1 MAGSAVEV
9 TIGTGIVRGVE
20 MDGVRS
26 FRGLPYAAPPTGE
39 RRFAAPAPPEPW
51 TGVRDASRSG
61 PACPQPTGG
70 MPGQAANIFGELFG
84 PGNVPMDEACLVL
97 DVYAPAGGGADKPV
111 MVWIHGGAFR
121 IGTGASPM
129 YDGSRL
135 ARRGDVV
142 VVTINYRLG
151 VLGFLNLPE
160 VGPCNVG
167 LLDQVA
173 ALRWVRDEI
182 AAFGGD
188 PDNVTIFGES
198 AGGKSVECLVA
209 LPAAAGL
216 FGRAI
221 AHSTYDPPMD
231 AGAAADEARALLDDL
246 GVRDTSGV
254 IDVDRL
260 RSVPV
265 EMILDAQ
272 NRRTLNAMASGG
284 GMMSALGGWSP
295 VVDGDVLP
303 KSPVDAF
310 TRGEATEVA
319 LIVGTTRD
327 EAKLFTAMMPMLA
340 GLEEAGLPMMIGM
353 LTGDADQAASL
364 VAAYRSSRGADTNP
378 GDVFAA
384 AMTDRMF
391 RQHSLRLASAK
402 TTHQPDTW
410 MYLFDWC
417 GVGMDGS
424 IGACHALEI
433 PFVFGTL
440 DSGLGRLA
448 GAGSDAE
455 ALSEAMQDA
464 WLAFARTGD
473 PTTAALSWPRYDGVR
488 RATAAFGPVVEV
500 RDAPLDAER
509 LAWTA
514 VSA

>member
-1 MAGSAVEV
+1 
-9 TIGTGIVRGVE
+9 
-20 MDGVRS
+20 
-26 FRGLPYAAPPTGE
+26 
-39 RRFAAPAPPEPW
+39 
-51 TGVRDASRSG
+51 
-61 PACPQPTGG
+61 
-70 MPGQAANIFGELFG
+70 MPGQDANIFGELFG
-84 PGNVPMDEACLVL
+84 PGDLPMDEACLVL
-97 DVYAPAGGGADKPV
+97 DVYAPAGGGAGKPV

-129 YDGSRL
+129 YDGSSL

-188 PDNVTIFGES
+188 PGNVTIFGES

-209 LPAAAGL
+209 LPAATGL

-231 AGAAADEARALLDDL
+231 AGPAADEARALLDDL
-246 GVRDTSGV
+246 GLRDGGGTV
-254 IDVDRL
+254 DADRL

-265 EMILDAQ
+265 EAILDAQ

-284 GMMSALGGWSP
+284 GIMGALGGWSP

-303 KSPVDAF
+303 KSPLDAF
-310 TRGEATEVA
+310 ADGEASEVHM
-319 LIVGTTRD
+319 IVGTTRD

-340 GLEEAGLPMMIGM
+340 DLEEAGLPMMIGM
-353 LTGDADQAASL
+353 LTGDADQAAAL
-364 VAAYRSSRGADTNP
+364 VAAYRSSRGADTTP
-378 GDVFAA
+378 SDIFAA

-391 RQHSLRLASAK
+391 RQHSLRLAATK
-402 TTHQPDTW
+402 AAHQPDTW

-417 GVGMDGS
+417 GVGMDGA

-440 DSGLGRLA
+440 ESGLGRLA
-448 GAGSDAE
+448 GSGSDAE
-455 ALSEAMQDA
+455 TLSEAMQDA

-473 PTTAALSWPRYDGVR
+473 PTTGALSWPRYDDAR
-488 RATAAFGPVVEV
+488 RATAVFGPVLEV
-500 RDAPLDAER
+500 REAPLDAER